1 MCRKCSVVSRVQW
14 NFEEIA
20 VNEPT
25 WWGSTIILSKERGRC
40 KEHLGTAGLLGSTEP
55 PARDAF
61 SFSLLCFPRDSPT
74 LLPDRL
80 LTLCCS
86 NNYGM

>member
-1 MCRKCSVVSRVQW
+1 MCRKCSVVSRAQW

-61 SFSLLCFPRDSPT
+61 FFFFALFSERFTNTAARQAPNSLLQ
-74 LLPDRL
+74 
-80 LTLCCS
+80 
-86 NNYGM
+86 